1 MEPVYVFG
9 HKNPDTDTI
18 CSAIAYAH
26 LKNSQSPGHIP
37 ARLGEINR
45 ETKYVLETFGVP
57 EPEFLPHI
65 HVRVQ
70 DVMTTNVVTAPSDST
85 VMDVGHLMRKHDIH
99 AVPIVDEDGRVRGVV
114 SERMLARSYLKE
126 MDIYRGESGT
136 FTLDKIAETLNGF
149 LVVGQPETH
158 IKGSFLIGA
167 MSPETMINHIMPND
181 TLILG
186 NRENAQILAL
196 EKGAACLILTGG
208 FMPETAVH
216 MLAQKRGAAI
226 IVTPHDTYAATRLI
240 NLSLSAL
247 QVMESDVLTVNPDI
261 LIKEITQDLLESK
274 LDLALVVDD
283 DGRLMGILT
292 KSDILLHRRRRAI
305 LVDHSEQSQS
315 IEGIREAEI
324 LEILD
329 HHRLGG
335 LETAG
340 PILAMI
346 APVGCTATLVLQ
358 RYKDLGIVPPKEMAG
373 LMLAAI
379 LSDTMLLKSPTKTD
393 ADETAVAYLGQ
404 LLEQDPL
411 EFGIRMYNAKFDID
425 SLTPQDI
432 ATNDMKFFTFGSHQ
446 VSISQVEVADKS
458 IVLPLKNEILAAMSQ
473 FQSQYKK
480 DLTLLMITDIMN
492 EGTELFA
499 VGRLRVVEKA
509 FRQPL
514 AANAVYL
521 PGVMSRKKQ
530 IVPPISRAF

>member
-1 MEPVYVFG
+1 
-9 HKNPDTDTI
+9 
-18 CSAIAYAH
+18 
-26 LKNSQSPGHIP
+26 
-37 ARLGEINR
+37 
-45 ETKYVLETFGVP
+45 LETFSVP

-70 DVMTTNVVTAPSDST
+70 DVMTTNVVSAPSDST

-99 AVPIVDEDGRVRGVV
+99 AVPIVAEDGRVRGVV

-126 MDIYRGESGT
+126 MDIYRGENGT
-136 FTLDKIAETLNGF
+136 FTLGKIAETLNGF

-167 MSPETMINHIMPND
+167 MSPETMINHIMPKD

-216 MLAQKRGAAI
+216 TLAQKRESAI

-247 QVMESDVLTVNPDI
+247 QVMESDVLTVSPDV
-261 LIKEITQDLLESK
+261 LIKEITQDLLESR
-274 LDLALVVDD
+274 LDLALVIDD
-283 DGRLMGILT
+283 DGCLMGILT

-340 PILAMI
+340 PILALI

-358 RYKDLGIVPPKEMAG
+358 RYKELGVEPPKAMAG

-379 LSDTMLLKSPTKTD
+379 LSDTMLLKSPTKTA

-404 LLEQDPL
+404 LLKQDPL

-458 IVLPLKNEILAAMSQ
+458 IVMALKDEILAAMIQ

-480 DLTLLMITDIMN
+480 ELTLLMITDIMN
-492 EGTELFA
+492 EGTELLA

-509 FRQPL
+509 FRLPVT
-514 AANAVYL
+514 ANAVYL

-530 IVPPISRAF
+530 VVPPISRAF